1 MGEEPGKCGDP
12 VEDVLRWI
20 LLVWDE
26 IASPHPGMETPAEK
40 RVTGSKLSSK
50 QATYSTK
57 NIGRKFFF
65 TTKYILLLENNEHSL
80 TYQSCTILG
89 T

>member
-26 IASPHPGMETPAEK
+26 IASPHSGMETPAK
-40 RVTGSKLSSK
+40 KVTGSKLDS
-50 QATYSTK
+50 
-57 NIGRKFFF
+57 
-65 TTKYILLLENNEHSL
+65 
-80 TYQSCTILG
+80 
-89 T
+89 

>member
-20 LLVWDE
+20 LLVWYE

-40 RVTGSKLSSK
+40 EGHGFAS
-50 QATYSTK
+50 Q
-57 NIGRKFFF
+57 F
-65 TTKYILLLENNEHSL
+65 
-80 TYQSCTILG
+80 
-89 T
+89 